1 MYMQR
6 KAKNNG
12 GKTMKNAY
20 FESMYKTVCSYQEKK
35 EAVRKQRSALYEEE
49 KYDEGTALVKAF
61 EEETPFPYSDGAMKA
76 YWAYQNLNYRGSDC
90 FEVED
95 LPWEKDMKDFAE
107 TLKDAGINTIV
118 VTDQS
123 TGLMDGIY
131 GLIANG
137 WKMGALKIV
146 TRKDDHHFGT
156 GEPETKKG
164 IEFTIA

>member
-1 MYMQR
+1 
-6 KAKNNG
+6 
-12 GKTMKNAY
+12 MKNAY
-20 FESMYKTVCSYQEKK
+20 FESMYKTVSDYQEKK
-35 EAVRKQRSALYEEE
+35 EAVRKQRSILFDEE

-61 EEETPFPYSDGAMKA
+61 EEEHPFPYTDGAMKA
-76 YWAYQNLNYRGSDC
+76 YWAYQNVNYRGADC

-95 LPWEKDMKDFAE
+95 LPWPKDMKDFAE

-156 GEPETKKG
+156 DEPETKKG

>member
-20 FESMYKTVCSYQEKK
+20 FESMYKEVRDYQEKK
-35 EAVRKQRSALYEEE
+35 EAAKKQRSKLFDEE
-49 KYDEGTALVKAF
+49 KYDEGTALMKAF
-61 EEETPFPYSDGAMKA
+61 EEENKFPYTDGAMKA
-76 YWAYQNLNYRGSDC
+76 YWAYQNMNYRGSDC

-95 LPWEKDMKDFAE
+95 LPWPKDMKDFAE
-107 TLKDAGINTIV
+107 TLLEAGIDAIT

-131 GLIANG
+131 GLCENA
-137 WKMGALKIV
+137 WKMGALKTV
-146 TRKDDHHFGT
+146 TRENDHHFGT
-156 GEPETKKG
+156 NEPETKNG

>member
-1 MYMQR
+1 
-6 KAKNNG
+6 
-12 GKTMKNAY
+12 MKNAY

-156 GEPETKKG
+156 DEPETKKG

>member
-20 FESMYKTVCSYQEKK
+20 FENMYKEISDYQEKK
-35 EAVRKQRSALYEEE
+35 EAIRKQRSKLFDEE
-49 KYDEGTALVKAF
+49 KYDEGTTLMKAF
-61 EEETPFPYSDGAMKA
+61 EEENKFPYSDGAMKA
-76 YWAYQNLNYRGSDC
+76 YWAYQNVNYRGADC

-95 LPWEKDMKDFAE
+95 LPWPKDMKDFAD
-107 TLKDAGINTIV
+107 TLREAGIDAIT

-131 GLIANG
+131 GLSANG
-137 WKMGALKIV
+137 WKMGSLKIV
-146 TRKDDHHFGT
+146 TRKDDHRFGT
-156 GEPETKKG
+156 DEPERKNG